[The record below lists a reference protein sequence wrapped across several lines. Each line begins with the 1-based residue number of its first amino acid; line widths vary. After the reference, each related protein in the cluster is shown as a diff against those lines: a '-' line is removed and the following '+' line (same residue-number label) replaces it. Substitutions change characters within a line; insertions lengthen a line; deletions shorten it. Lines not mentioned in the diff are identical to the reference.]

1 MRLVIERATSRGS
14 SRGGALAVAGVEE
27 ALAVAGGRGHFTALS
42 SDVFAVC
49 GIN

>member
-27 ALAVAGGRGHFTALS
+27 AVAGGRGHFTALS